1 MPNIQKVLAR
11 YAQWGAPHAR
21 PGYELALGHVIQPP
35 AAREEIERAW
45 PDGVDERA
53 MELWLA
59 TREAELFK
67 DIEYGQW
74 GMHLLP
80 PEASVEQTRARRT
93 NRPEDYYEGD
103 LVIATFI
110 GDEDFIVLSPGEENP
125 AYQILAVPE
134 MYKRDDW
141 YPVGPSLADVLD
153 RYYDA
158 LGEKYWE
165 REL

>member
-1 MPNIQKVLAR
+1 
-11 YAQWGAPHAR
+11 
-21 PGYELALGHVIQPP
+21 
-35 AAREEIERAW
+35 
-45 PDGVDERA
+45 
-53 MELWLA
+53 
-59 TREAELFK
+59 
-67 DIEYGQW
+67 
-74 GMHLLP
+74 MHLLS
-80 PEASVEQTRARRT
+80 PEASVERTRERRT
-93 NRPEDYYEGD
+93 NRAEDYYEGD

-110 GDEDFIVLSPGEENP
+110 GDQDFIVLSPGEENP